1 MEELRI
7 FGVYIFELIGGAE
20 NFENVQNKDTIR
32 KNLLSFLKEIIS
44 LKKCTHRWRRLL
56 SKL

>member
-32 KNLLSFLKEIIS
+32 KKIAFFLKRN
-44 LKKCTHRWRRLL
+44 H
-56 SKL
+56 

>member
-20 NFENVQNKDTIR
+20 NFENVQNKDKIS
-32 KNLLSFLKEIIS
+32 KNLLTF
-44 LKKCTHRWRRLL
+44 
-56 SKL
+56 